1 MRKEYDKK
9 LMVFES
15 CPDFS
20 DNSRGFWEYVVKNTD
35 YKTYWVIRDEEVYE
49 ELKKQG
55 VVCGLDN
62 SEEASQMIEKAQF
75 LISST
80 FDFAVQKNV
89 GQVHVSAWHG
99 FPLKVIGFFD
109 SASSEEDTFDSL
121 KVITTQTDII
131 TATSRFSRLTLSGMF
146 AVDPRKVKETGYPRT
161 DIMFWSDAKK
171 ELSKLLPIDV
181 YNSKLFFYLP
191 TMRKGLKGEGEQ
203 FDDNI
208 FNYLDY
214 DADEID
220 WFLEKNNAYIVAK
233 VHFADAKKYKS
244 GDFKLPE
251 RLIFLDNQELERHF
265 CTIYH
270 IMNAFDGLI
279 TDYSSVYVDYMLLD
293 KPIIF
298 SCPDIEKYKNDRGFV
313 VDDPTLLMPGIMIKT
328 QKGLLENLDKIL
340 KGEDEYKSIR
350 QEKIPFFHGHVDG
363 DSSKRL
369 LQEMEKLAGAD
380 EIDSGK
386 KLAHLFQ
393 RADNPLSQYAISD
406 IEAEIFFDV
415 GEGFSEKNKM
425 IKKYDL
431 VKGNDEKV
439 VFEIELP
446 EKTRNI
452 RFDPD
457 HIGRVRIRSLSI
469 WEDNHRIS
477 DYQIV
482 NGSRVKH
489 EIIFEKEDPQIII
502 SLGDKEVK
510 KIRIEFIC
518 NDLYCT
524 SGNIIN
530 EMNEKMQQVKRENS
544 ELRRVLNE
552 ICTSTSWKVTKP
564 LRIING
570 YIKKNKGDKSC

>member
-1 MRKEYDKK
+1 MRTEYNNK

-20 DNSRGFWEYVVKNTD
+20 DNSRGFWEYIVKNTE
-35 YKTYWVIRDEEVYE
+35 YKTYWVIRDEKLCE

-55 VVCGLDN
+55 IVCGLDN
-62 SEEASQMIEKAQF
+62 SKEANQMIEQAQF

-80 FDFAVQKNV
+80 FDFAVQKRR

-109 SASSEEDTFDSL
+109 SASSEEDSFDNL
-121 KVITTQTDII
+121 KVITTQTDMI
-131 TATSRFSRLTLSGMF
+131 TATSRLSRLTLSGMF
-146 AVDPRKVKETGYPRT
+146 AVDPRKVKETGYPRN

-171 ELSKLLPIDV
+171 ELSNLLPIDV

-214 DADEID
+214 DADKID
-220 WFLEKNNAYIVAK
+220 WFLEKNNAYIIAK

-244 GDFKLPE
+244 GDFKLPK
-251 RLIFLDNQELERHF
+251 RLVFLDNQELEGHF

-328 QKGLLENLDKIL
+328 QKELLENLDKIL

-415 GEGFSEKNKM
+415 GEGFSEKNK
-425 IKKYDL
+425 
-431 VKGNDEKV
+431 
-439 VFEIELP
+439 
-446 EKTRNI
+446 
-452 RFDPD
+452 
-457 HIGRVRIRSLSI
+457 
-469 WEDNHRIS
+469 
-477 DYQIV
+477 
-482 NGSRVKH
+482 
-489 EIIFEKEDPQIII
+489 
-502 SLGDKEVK
+502 
-510 KIRIEFIC
+510 
-518 NDLYCT
+518 
-524 SGNIIN
+524 
-530 EMNEKMQQVKRENS
+530 
-544 ELRRVLNE
+544 
-552 ICTSTSWKVTKP
+552 
-564 LRIING
+564 
-570 YIKKNKGDKSC
+570 

>member
-1 MRKEYDKK
+1 M
-9 LMVFES
+9 
-15 CPDFS
+15 
-20 DNSRGFWEYVVKNTD
+20 
-35 YKTYWVIRDEEVYE
+35 
-49 ELKKQG
+49 
-55 VVCGLDN
+55 
-62 SEEASQMIEKAQF
+62 
-75 LISST
+75 
-80 FDFAVQKNV
+80 
-89 GQVHVSAWHG
+89 
-99 FPLKVIGFFD
+99 
-109 SASSEEDTFDSL
+109 
-121 KVITTQTDII
+121 
-131 TATSRFSRLTLSGMF
+131 
-146 AVDPRKVKETGYPRT
+146 
-161 DIMFWSDAKK
+161 
-171 ELSKLLPIDV
+171 
-181 YNSKLFFYLP
+181 
-191 TMRKGLKGEGEQ
+191 
-203 FDDNI
+203 
-208 FNYLDY
+208 
-214 DADEID
+214 
-220 WFLEKNNAYIVAK
+220 
-233 VHFADAKKYKS
+233 
-244 GDFKLPE
+244 
-251 RLIFLDNQELERHF
+251 
-265 CTIYH
+265 
-270 IMNAFDGLI
+270 
-279 TDYSSVYVDYMLLD
+279 
-293 KPIIF
+293 
-298 SCPDIEKYKNDRGFV
+298 
-313 VDDPTLLMPGIMIKT
+313 
-328 QKGLLENLDKIL
+328 
-340 KGEDEYKSIR
+340 
-350 QEKIPFFHGHVDG
+350 
-363 DSSKRL
+363 
-369 LQEMEKLAGAD
+369 
-380 EIDSGK
+380 
-386 KLAHLFQ
+386 FQ

>member
-1 MRKEYDKK
+1 M
-9 LMVFES
+9 
-15 CPDFS
+15 C
-20 DNSRGFWEYVVKNTD
+20 
-35 YKTYWVIRDEEVYE
+35 
-49 ELKKQG
+49 
-55 VVCGLDN
+55 
-62 SEEASQMIEKAQF
+62 
-75 LISST
+75 
-80 FDFAVQKNV
+80 
-89 GQVHVSAWHG
+89 
-99 FPLKVIGFFD
+99 
-109 SASSEEDTFDSL
+109 
-121 KVITTQTDII
+121 IT
-131 TATSRFSRLTLSGMF
+131 
-146 AVDPRKVKETGYPRT
+146 V
-161 DIMFWSDAKK
+161 
-171 ELSKLLPIDV
+171 
-181 YNSKLFFYLP
+181 
-191 TMRKGLKGEGEQ
+191 
-203 FDDNI
+203 
-208 FNYLDY
+208 
-214 DADEID
+214 
-220 WFLEKNNAYIVAK
+220 
-233 VHFADAKKYKS
+233 ADAKKYKS

-350 QEKIPFFHGHVDG
+350 QEKIPFFHGHVEG

-380 EIDSGK
+380 
-386 KLAHLFQ
+386 
-393 RADNPLSQYAISD
+393 
-406 IEAEIFFDV
+406 EIFFDV